1 MHTNGS
7 ELTPTEP
14 FFNNYFTVI
23 NENGKEEGYN
33 WEKIPLIPFKYN
45 DKEIPL
51 IKMVKSLQDGLNLI
65 TSNFQNVME
74 EDTRNTI
81 LVLVNYDGEK
91 LGDFRRNL
99 A

>member
-1 MHTNGS
+1 
-7 ELTPTEP
+7 
-14 FFNNYFTVI
+14 
-23 NENGKEEGYN
+23 
-33 WEKIPLIPFKYN
+33 
-45 DKEIPL
+45 
-51 IKMVKSLQDGLNLI
+51 MVKSLQDGLNLI

-99 A
+99 AQYGAVKVRTVDGAPGDLKTLQVEVNADNYKAIIEILQRDRKSVV